1 MSTIRI
7 EPSGRE
13 FEAASGET
21 VLEAALRA
29 GLNVPYNCN
38 NGSCGQCAARLL
50 SGDIGTHLPHDFTF
64 RQHEKDQGLFLMCS
78 TTPGSDMVIESRTIG
93 SAEDVP
99 HQKIDAKVY
108 KVDPAADNIRVLQL
122 RTPRSQTLRFLAG
135 QYVTLHI
142 DGLEPRNKS
151 VASCPCNGMYLQF
164 HVRYSEQD
172 PFARYVFNDIT
183 PRSTVRITGPEG
195 HFTLDENSRRPMIFV
210 ANDTGIAPIKSLIEH
225 CIALESL
232 QPIHLYW
239 LVKNRDE
246 HYLANYVRSLQ
257 DALDNFLYTP
267 IFEDE
272 QGDGSSS
279 IEETLQLMAR
289 KIVTDYPN
297 LEEYDMYMNGPA
309 ERYTRM
315 TEVFIEHRL
324 PQNRLF
330 IDSLKRY

>member
-1 MSTIRI
+1 VSRIRI

-50 SGDIGTHLPHDFTF
+50 SGTIGKHLPHDFVF
-64 RQHEKDQGLFLMCS
+64 REHEKDQGLFLMCS
-78 TTPGSDMVIESRTIG
+78 TTPGSNMVIESRTIG
-93 SAEDVP
+93 STEDVP
-99 HQKIDAKVY
+99 HQEIDARVY
-108 KVDPAADNIRVLQL
+108 KVEEVADNVRLLQL

-172 PFARYVFNDIT
+172 AFSRYIFNDIT
-183 PRSTVRITGPEG
+183 PRSSIRISGPHG
-195 HFTLDENSRRPMIFV
+195 DFMLDENSTRPILFV
-210 ANDTGIAPIKSLIEH
+210 ANDTGIAPIKSLLEH
-225 CIALESL
+225 CIAMEVP

-239 LVKNRDE
+239 LLENHNE
-246 HYLANYVRSLQ
+246 HYLANYIRSLQ

-267 IFEDE
+267 IFQDE
-272 QGDGSSS
+272 MGDRPLDF
-279 IEETLQLMAR
+279 EQTQQLMAR
-289 KIVTDYPN
+289 RIVTDYPN
-297 LEEYDMYMNGPA
+297 MEEYDVYMNGPA
-309 ERYTRM
+309 DWYRPLTD
-315 TEVFIEHRL
+315 TFIEHRL

>member
-1 MSTIRI
+1 MARICI

-38 NGSCGQCAARLL
+38 NGSCGQCAARLIQ
-50 SGDIGTHLPHDFTF
+50 GEIGTHLPHDYTF

-78 TTPGSDMVIESRTIG
+78 ATPGSDMVIESRTIG
-93 SAEDVP
+93 SAADVP
-99 HQKIDAKVY
+99 HQEIEAKVY
-108 KVDPAADNIRVLQL
+108 KIDEVADNVRVLQL

-142 DGLEPRNKS
+142 DGLAPRNKS
-151 VASCPCNGMYLQF
+151 IASCPCNGMYLQF
-164 HVRYSEQD
+164 HIRYAEDD
-172 PFARYVFNDIT
+172 PFSRYVFEELT
-183 PRSTVRITGPEG
+183 PRSSIRISGPLGE
-195 HFTLDENSRRPMIFV
+195 FTLDESSNRPLIFV

-225 CIALESL
+225 CIALESN
-232 QPIHLYW
+232 QPMHLYW
-239 LVKNRDE
+239 QLESQSE
-246 HYLANYVRSLQ
+246 HYLSNYIRSLQ

-267 IFEDE
+267 IFMDE
-272 QGDGSSS
+272 INTTVADPEQAQQ
-279 IEETLQLMAR
+279 QLGQR
-289 KIVTDYPN
+289 IVTDYPS
-297 LEEYDMYMNGPA
+297 LEGYEVYMNGPA
-309 ERYTRM
+309 ERYRRL
-315 TEVFIEHRL
+315 TETFIEHRL